1 MAKGI
6 SIGRLTDVSKSA
18 SGLNISKDA
27 KALMKNVVEEWI
39 RLSTRRMEQVTLD
52 AFPDAKTILDPANP
66 QLSLNRV
73 RGIMGEVT
81 ELNQS
86 AAAAITIKSEAESLI
101 REITRDAAGIAI
113 SEDMRTIKAGH
124 IQTVLDT
131 SKISAEPEGVSSIE
145 TNVGMNIGR
154 DIFMGDRE
162 LKHIISQYTRKRV
175 SPEAVEELRTFL
187 EEETSERLFRLEES
201 IDENRFP
208 EIRDLV
214 QSVQKLID
222 QNRIKAIVATADEL
236 AEERGKKTIGV
247 EEICDGF
254 SRFS

>member
-1 MAKGI
+1 
-6 SIGRLTDVSKSA
+6 
-18 SGLNISKDA
+18 
-27 KALMKNVVEEWI
+27 MKNVVEEWI

-52 AFPDAKTILDPANP
+52 TFPDAKTILDPANP

-101 REITRDAAGIAI
+101 REITRDAAGIAV
-113 SEDMRTIKAGH
+113 SEDMRTIKAEH

-131 SKISAEPEGVSSIE
+131 SKISAETEGVSSIE

-187 EEETSERLFRLEES
+187 EEETSERLFHLEES
-201 IDENRFP
+201 IDESRFP

-214 QSVQKLID
+214 QSVQK
-222 QNRIKAIVATADEL
+222 
-236 AEERGKKTIGV
+236 
-247 EEICDGF
+247 
-254 SRFS
+254 